1 METEEEIRTGTDQ
14 FDCLKYLRFKNIVKK
29 KIVKKNVQ
37 ISYHSLCLGQNEN
50 AFHYYRNNKSVKIT
64 CTKNEMTFQ
73 QPLKI

>member
-14 FDCLKYLRFKNIVKK
+14 FDCSKYLRFKNIVKK
-29 KIVKKNVQ
+29 NVQ
-37 ISYHSLCLGQNEN
+37 ISDHSLCLGQNEN